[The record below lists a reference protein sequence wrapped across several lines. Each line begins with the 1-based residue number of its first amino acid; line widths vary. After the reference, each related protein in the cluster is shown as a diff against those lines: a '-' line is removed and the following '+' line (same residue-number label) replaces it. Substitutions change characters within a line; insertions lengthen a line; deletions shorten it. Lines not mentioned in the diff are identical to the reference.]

1 MKKAAIAYIATV
13 LLFGVIFTV
22 FIFNSSVTPMP
33 DPRVDIEDDIYYI
46 NLNTATADDLQ
57 QIPGIGPKTADNI
70 IQYRNDNGPYSE
82 YAELLN
88 VKGISTKVLAVIMDY
103 VRII

>member
-13 LLFGVIFTV
+13 LLFGVIYTAL
-22 FIFNSSVTPMP
+22 IFNSSVTPMP

-70 IQYRNDNGPYSE
+70 IQYRNENGPYSE